1 MPLTSGDGT
10 HSSSQTWWIHSSLQ
24 LLFGHEPAPIAGETF
39 DDEQQGRSITESM
52 AERLTRQ
59 QSATKAWLQAEAES
73 RVERAQNRRTRAV
86 LHWLSGTS
94 VCYWRADVSKHGFS
108 TNDSTR
114 IYRHTEQA
122 QRSLVGSYDCRS
134 QERHEEPHSTVWWIV
149 VQGRLL
155 RCALEHLRHLS
166 ERESLALDP
175 DKKATEKART
185 FTDIV
190 NDFKFSSGTHADLRS
205 QPDSPDGSEPRHHH
219 GKIFES
225 FICRIRYDFKRC
237 ETRDEIHR

>member
-24 LLFGHEPAPIAGETF
+24 LHFGHEPAPIAGETF

-94 VCYWRADVSKHGFS
+94 VCYWRADVPSMGSLPTIRQGSTAILNKHTGAWLGPTTVEARS
-108 TNDSTR
+108 DTKSLT
-114 IYRHTEQA
+114 A
-122 QRSLVGSYDCRS
+122 QFGSWC
-134 QERHEEPHSTVWWIV
+134 
-149 VQGRLL
+149 
-155 RCALEHLRHLS
+155 
-166 ERESLALDP
+166 
-175 DKKATEKART
+175 KA
-185 FTDIV
+185 
-190 NDFKFSSGTHADLRS
+190 DF
-205 QPDSPDGSEPRHHH
+205 
-219 GKIFES
+219 
-225 FICRIRYDFKRC
+225 
-237 ETRDEIHR
+237 